1 MSKNLLT
8 DFLFLGYFRNCK
20 NRKVTMS
27 HRYLLSA
34 QQDAVKARLASNI
47 LGIYG
52 AWMPDFQLF

>member
-1 MSKNLLT
+1 
-8 DFLFLGYFRNCK
+8 
-20 NRKVTMS
+20 MS

-52 AWMPDFQLF
+52 PYMPDFQLF